1 MFCPKCG
8 CQIPNDSK
16 FCEKCGTPVTSFP
29 SQPPNTSN
37 APPHF
42 SLPPQKQN
50 NSKLVIIICLAVICV
65 LLLSAGLSVA
75 AKKYIFSED
84 SGVTEASSQ
93 SDSKDGTSAQSED
106 ADESDP
112 EEPSQEDFA
121 DIDASENP
129 DVEIFGKL
137 KYGQNKNIAVRLE
150 QPYSILALNAD
161 DEAQFLED
169 VTSIRVT
176 IAPSLNIG
184 PPQLEKYS
192 GYQVCIDGP
201 VRISK
206 NKAYITAEQLE
217 VIDENYYDPEEGGIH
232 RYTYHVDDCTW
243 NQAFEKARQAGGYLA
258 RVNSRDEYTYIL
270 SEIHKNGHD
279 KIQFRVG
286 GRRDPDSKNY
296 YWVDENNQTYG
307 EIINGPDYWAASE
320 WLQNEPSYR
329 DGKIEECYLDFCY
342 YKNME
347 RWMWNDVPDDIIAVV
362 SYFSGQIGYIV
373 EYED

>member
-1 MFCPKCG
+1 MLCPKCG

-16 FCEKCGTPVTSFP
+16 FCEKCGTPITNFP
-29 SQPPNTSN
+29 SQPPNPSSD
-37 APPHF
+37 PPHF
-42 SLPPQKQN
+42 VLPPQKKQN
-50 NSKLVIIICLAVICV
+50 SAKLVIIICVAVICV
-65 LLLSAGLSVA
+65 LLLSAGLLVA

-84 SGVTEASSQ
+84 DIATEASSQ
-93 SDSKDGTSAQSED
+93 SDSKDGTSVQSED
-106 ADESDP
+106 DGEGDP
-112 EEPSQEDFA
+112 EEAKEDWA
-121 DIDASENP
+121 DIDASEDPN
-129 DVEIFGKL
+129 VEISGKL

-150 QPYSILALNAD
+150 QPCSILALNAD
-161 DEAQFLED
+161 DEAQLLED
-169 VTSIRVT
+169 VTGIRVT
-176 IAPSLNIG
+176 IDPSLNVG

-192 GYQVCIDGP
+192 GYQVRIAGP
-201 VRISK
+201 MRVS
-206 NKAYITAEQLE
+206 NDKACVTAQQLE
-217 VIDENYYDPEEGGIH
+217 VIDENYYDSEEGGIH

-307 EIINGPDYWAASE
+307 DIINGPDYWASSE

-347 RWMWNDVPDDIIAVV
+347 RWMWNDVPDNIIAVV
-362 SYFSGQIGYIV
+362 PYFSGQIGYIV